1 MDDPGWSWPAWK
13 FGMKRDD
20 LFSKLHGEY
29 NTVLSA
35 IQDPEAFHHDV
46 WEISRDATTTD
57 EFHRLMASR
66 QRRRSA
72 FTPPREVRLRDS
84 EGRTLAP
91 GAATEGRS
99 AQEDG
104 SDDVPPALVQDSGTD
119 GEDGARTERLQKV
132 LARAGFGSRRACEA
146 IIAQGRVSVDGEIVA
161 EQGLKI
167 DPARQA
173 VHVDGRRLQLDDDKL
188 TVVLHKPRKVVSA
201 MHDPEGRRDLT
212 EFAGRFDAR
221 LYHVGRLD
229 YETEGLLL
237 LTNDGELAHRLTHP
251 SFQIEKTYVCRFDAP
266 GTFPRGLLKSL
277 REGVELEDGPAR
289 ADRARLI
296 AHDGR
301 EAVVEVTLH
310 EGRNR
315 IVRRMFSSQ
324 GFELTSLMRTRIG
337 PVLLGDLG
345 AGETRELT
353 GRELGTLMAEVGL

>member
-1 MDDPGWSWPAWK
+1 MVPAPRSSS
-13 FGMKRDD
+13 GA
-20 LFSKLHGEY
+20 S
-29 NTVLSA
+29 
-35 IQDPEAFHHDV
+35 
-46 WEISRDATTTD
+46 
-57 EFHRLMASR
+57 ASR
-66 QRRRSA
+66 SSSGQQGPAKRRRSA
-72 FTPPREVRLRDS
+72 FTPPRQVRLRDS
-84 EGRTLAP
+84 EGERVRPSAP
-91 GAATEGRS
+91 AETADGGAPAEG
-99 AQEDG
+99 
-104 SDDVPPALVQDSGTD
+104 
-119 GEDGARTERLQKV
+119 ERLQKV

-146 IIAQGRVSVDGEIVA
+146 IIAKGRVSVDGRVA
-161 EQGLKI
+161 QEQGIRI
-167 DPARQA
+167 DPAVQV
-173 VHVDGRRLQLDDDKL
+173 VHVDGRRLQLDDAKL
-188 TVVLHKPRKVVSA
+188 TVVLHKPRHVVSA

-212 EFAGRFDAR
+212 EFAERYPSR

-251 SFQIEKTYVCRFDAP
+251 SFEIEKTYICRFDAP
-266 GTFPRGLLKSL
+266 GAFPRVLLKTL

-315 IVRRMFSSQ
+315 IVRRMFTSQ
-324 GFELTSLMRTRIG
+324 GHELTSLMRTRIG

-345 AGETRELT
+345 AGETRELS